1 MFNRKYI
8 FKGSIFHCYVSLPEC
23 TFPKNN
29 SLQFTVYQNRPV
41 LPKQERFVWPNYH
54 IFKSYVSVSWRVCHQ
69 LKIWNSCQHV
79 LRKNINSACVYVPIF
94 HTQNILGHHLGRT
107 FHHFPSPFGGNK
119 TSVWFGDISY
129 DKNPSLWKRQNQNFR
144 SLGEFQS
151 CFAGQLVCFT
161 WICSRCFKKGPNR
174 IWWKMVIYHGQ
185 IRFEQKI
192 IKKQQIPVWG
202 KGFHWMWYHTFSI
215 YFLVQLQWLIPICS
229 SKGTL
234 ALFRYEMQ
242 QWTKKVLY
250 GSCL

>member
-79 LRKNINSACVYVPIF
+79 WRKNINSACVYVPIF
-94 HTQNILGHHLGRT
+94 HTQNILGHRLGRT

-161 WICSRCFKKGPNR
+161 WICSRCFKKGAKQNLVKNGNLSWPNPFR
-174 IWWKMVIYHGQ
+174 TKNHQKTTNPSLGQRFSLNVISHFFNLFFGSASMVDSNMFKRH
-185 IRFEQKI
+185 
-192 IKKQQIPVWG
+192 
-202 KGFHWMWYHTFSI
+202 M
-215 YFLVQLQWLIPICS
+215 
-229 SKGTL
+229 
-234 ALFRYEMQ
+234 ALLGYEMQ